1 MRQNGVRGRI
11 TVTDGTQQDTHEQR
25 RTMQQA
31 QAAAHPPTRT
41 EVLVYGATSAGVAA
55 AVAAAEGGAQT
66 LLVEPGRHLGGMTSG
81 GLGYTDVGDVRALG
95 GAAARFRRDV
105 ADHYGV
111 APGRFAGPEPHVAEQ
126 IFRAWL
132 EIAGVDVV
140 FDARVESV
148 ELTDT
153 GAGPAIRSVSF
164 ASGLTVEAGVVID
177 ASYEGDLLPLSGVP
191 SVIGREDR
199 TLYGERFAGR
209 QEVVPGMHNMP
220 PWVSPFVGDPTGR
233 IPGSVLPQVRDF
245 PLAEVGSGDGG
256 VMSYGY
262 RVCLTTAPDRIP
274 FERPL
279 DYDEEYWELGRR
291 LFARDRAAREE
302 RTAGRMLGL
311 EPNLPGGL
319 ADGNSLGPF
328 SLSVL
333 DGSAWEYPAASFE
346 RREEIKQHHLSHTR
360 GFLYFLSTDASVP
373 PAIRDE
379 LGRWG
384 LPRGEFTDTGNLP
397 HQLYVR
403 EARRM
408 LGDSILTEHDLL
420 AGLIP
425 DDTVALGSYHID
437 VREVQ
442 RTWRSVYEHPEPLGL
457 VVTEGYLS
465 VPVPLYGI
473 PYRSLTPRREH
484 CTNLLVPVCLS
495 ASQVAFA
502 SVRMEPQYEM
512 LGHAAGTAAAMAAGD
527 GCAVQDLPL
536 ADLRARLLATGQK
549 LHVA

>member
-1 MRQNGVRGRI
+1 M
-11 TVTDGTQQDTHEQR
+11 TDGTQQDTHEQR

-233 IPGSVLPQVRDF
+233 IPGSVLPQLRDF

-291 LFARDRAAREE
+291 LFARDRAAGEE

-457 VVTEGYLS
+457 IVTEGYLS